1 MNQFRSKLDDTDRAI
16 LKVLQDGL
24 ALVPKPYHAA
34 AAKLGL
40 EAAEVIARLK
50 QMQAAGVIR
59 RLGAVPNHYKLGVR
73 SNGMTVW
80 DVDDEMIGQA
90 GRDVGALPFVSH
102 CYHRPRHLP
111 DWPYNLFAMV
121 HGRSRAETEAQAQDI
136 ARVLGAR
143 ARGHE
148 ILYSTRILKKT
159 GLRLIG

>member
-1 MNQFRSKLDDTDRAI
+1 
-16 LKVLQDGL
+16 
-24 ALVPKPYHAA
+24 
-34 AAKLGL
+34 
-40 EAAEVIARLK
+40 
-50 QMQAAGVIR
+50 
-59 RLGAVPNHYKLGVR
+59 
-73 SNGMTVW
+73 MTVW

-111 DWPYNLFAMV
+111 AWPYNLFAMV

-148 ILYSTRILKKT
+148 ILYSTKILKKT